1 MVSQQN
7 HTFEIST
14 QQVRVQL
21 PTYADNVALP
31 AFTRHTLQQSIDSSR
46 FAVMGPCWDGQ
57 TDGRTPYRF
66 IDPASHTTMRAVPI
80 TVQCATVRNEMQKI
94 HKRFAQRY
102 MKLS

>member
-66 IDPASHTTMRAVPI
+66 IYPASHTTMRA
-80 TVQCATVRNEMQKI
+80 VQCATVRNEMQKI
-94 HKRFAQRY
+94 HKQFAQRY